1 MSYYVDKEKAMRLAN
16 LHIEALKTALSFT
29 DEIKEVLQKF
39 GGKPITKRID
49 TALKKINPNLY
60 MSREY
65 NSFRINCNWLIEN
78 RYFCE
83 NGGGYYIKE
92 HAISIL
98 WATCFSSYGDNVLDS
113 ENCLIAE
120 QAIKELDRQNEQTK
134 ESIKNATEQLANIE
148 ATISEHERI
157 KKELEGFN
165 RSINWLVNSYF
176 ELRID

>member
-1 MSYYVDKEKAMRLAN
+1 MSYYVDKEKAMKLAN
-16 LHIEALKTALSFT
+16 LHIEALKTALGFT

-39 GGKPITKRID
+39 DGKPITKRID
-49 TALKKINPNLY
+49 TALKKINPHLY
-60 MSREY
+60 TVREY
-65 NSFRINCNWLIEN
+65 NSFRINWIIEN

-83 NGGGYYIKE
+83 NGGAYYIKE
-92 HAISIL
+92 NTISIL

-148 ATISEHERI
+148 NAISEHERI
-157 KKELEGFN
+157 KKELESFN
-165 RSINWLVNSYF
+165 RSVNWLVNSYF